1 MRKSKQA
8 IFEKLTED
16 TEPPNVVEEV
26 KQTELPPSVKKLSDE
41 YDREIGHR
49 REFLWS
55 WVHTVYDHFTL
66 DSVPDERM
74 EATKTRKTL
83 MTMFISIVDDIAEVN
98 NDRETFEQARK
109 IPFPDA
115 TINRTKNMDL
125 TALSMAEDVWDEL
138 VNQLSNAPRYD
149 EFLSQFRYDIRQGL
163 NSVDYSLLVT
173 ESPDIATQTGAL
185 HYISHNMVFFSFMN
199 IDLMASPEFA
209 REDLATVR
217 ELFWRAQDMGRICN
231 WIATW
236 EREVHE
242 GDYSSGVIIR
252 AIQEGVIEPGDIE
265 NRPKAVIE
273 TIQGSNIEEK
283 FIGEW
288 YELYNQVDEFD
299 GTTQSPMFEKP
310 TELFETIMIYHLTSE
325 GHI

>member
-1 MRKSKQA
+1 MRQNRKA

-16 TEPPNVVEEV
+16 TEPPNIVEEV
-26 KQTELPPSVKKLSDE
+26 KQTELPPSVKRLSDK
-41 YDREIGHR
+41 YNSEIGHR

-55 WVHTVYDHFTL
+55 WVFNVYDHFTL
-66 DSVPDERM
+66 DSVPDRHI

-83 MTMFISIVDDIAEVN
+83 MTIFISIVDDIAEVN

-109 IPFPDA
+109 IPFPNA
-115 TINRTKNMDL
+115 TINRTEEMDL
-125 TALSMAEDVWDEL
+125 AALSIAEDGWDEL
-138 VNQLSNAPRYD
+138 INQLSDAPRYD

-163 NSVDYSLLVT
+163 NSIDYSLLVNET
-173 ESPDIATQTGAL
+173 PDIATQTGAL
-185 HYISHNMVFFSFMN
+185 QYISHNMVFFSFMN
-199 IDLMASPEFA
+199 IDLMASPEFS

-217 ELFWRAQDMGRICN
+217 ELFWKAQEMGRVCN

-265 NRPKAVIE
+265 DHPEAVIE
-273 TIQGSNIEEK
+273 TIKRSNIEER
-283 FIGEW
+283 FIDEW
-288 YELYNQVDEFD
+288 FELYNQVDEFD
-299 GTTQSPMFEKP
+299 ENTENLMLERTT
-310 TELFETIMIYHLTSE
+310 ETLKIIMVYHLMGE
-325 GHI
+325 EYI